1 MIKEKNKIT
10 ETIQVCYELIDDNIE
25 REVNGLVEA
34 MEKFKLKK
42 GLIITYDSEDEIV
55 KDGLKIKIV
64 PAWKWMLGRK

>member
-1 MIKEKNKIT
+1 VIKEKNKIT